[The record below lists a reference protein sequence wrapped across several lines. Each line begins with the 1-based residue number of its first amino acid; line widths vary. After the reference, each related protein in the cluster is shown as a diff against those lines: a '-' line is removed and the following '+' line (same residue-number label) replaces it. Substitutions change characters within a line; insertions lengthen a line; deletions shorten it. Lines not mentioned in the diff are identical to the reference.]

1 MSGLEREIFGEVPAI
16 QVVEES
22 ANAQSSEDRR
32 ERLAG
37 ILPGLARWCH
47 PALFGLP
54 NELVEVSVDKLI
66 SSCRTDCEFQALGSM
81 REVAGLSAIIYSSY
95 NNSATL

>member
-16 QVVEES
+16 QAVEEG
-22 ANAQSSEDRR
+22 AGVQSSEDRR

-54 NELVEVSVDKLI
+54 NELVEVSHDTLI
-66 SSCRTDCEFQALGSM
+66 DCYRAD
-81 REVAGLSAIIYSSY
+81 I
-95 NNSATL
+95 

>member
-16 QVVEES
+16 QVVEEGTS
-22 ANAQSSEDRR
+22 VQSPEDRR

-54 NELVEVSVDKLI
+54 NELVEVSLETLI
-66 SSCRTDCEFQALGSM
+66 HRCRADFES
-81 REVAGLSAIIYSSY
+81 
-95 NNSATL
+95 